1 MTRWIAGLAA
11 GAAMMI
17 ATTAAQAAET
27 LRFAVTDIVGVEMLQ
42 VEFGA
47 FREKLEEVTG
57 YTIEFTPVSS
67 RTAAVEAL
75 NGGQV
80 DFVLTGPAEYVVMNK
95 LTSAQPVIAFSR
107 PDYFGGIIVLAESA
121 YQRPADLIGK
131 RVAFGDIG
139 STSNHLSPAQA
150 LADYGVTMDQIEV
163 IHTSANIAWEALK
176 NGDVDAIGMNYM
188 KFVSIR
194 DGDDSIDPGAFRVI
208 ARGPDLPND
217 LLVASADVDPAVVE
231 QIRTAIG
238 ANSDLLVEAILTG
251 EDNQKYRGM
260 RFRTNVQDS
269 DYDYVRSMYA
279 TIGYPEYAEF
289 VGE

>member
-1 MTRWIAGLAA
+1 MKRSLKSLIA
-11 GAAMMI
+11 GAAMLLG
-17 ATTAAQAAET
+17 ATTVTADEP

-47 FREKLEEVTG
+47 FREKLAEVTG
-57 YTIEFTPVSS
+57 REIEFTPVSS

-75 NGGQV
+75 NSEQI
-80 DFVLTGPAEYVVMNK
+80 DFVLTGPAEYIVINK
-95 LTSAQPVIAFSR
+95 LSDASPVIGFSR
-107 PDYFGGIIVLAESA
+107 PDYFSAVIVLSDSD
-121 YQRPADLIGK
+121 YQSPADLIGQ

-139 STSNHLSPAQA
+139 STSNHLAPAQA
-150 LADYGVTMDQIEV
+150 LADNGVTMDDIEE

-176 NGDVDAIGMNYM
+176 SGDVAAIGMNHG

-194 DGDDSIDPGAFRVI
+194 DGDDTIEPGAFRVI

-217 LLVASADVDPAVVE
+217 LLVAGAHVDPAVVE
-231 QIRTAIG
+231 AVRIAIA
-238 ANSDLLVEAILTG
+238 ANSDALVTAILAG
-251 EDNQKYRGM
+251 EDNKKYAGM
-260 RFRTNVQDS
+260 RFLPDVDDS

-279 TIGYPEYAEF
+279 TIGYPEFAGF

>member
-1 MTRWIAGLAA
+1 MKHWMKGLAA

-47 FREKLEEVTG
+47 FRDKLSEVTG
-57 YTIEFTPVSS
+57 YDIEFTPVSS

-75 NGGQV
+75 NAGQV
-80 DFVLTGPAEYVVMNK
+80 DFVLTGPAEYVVINK
-95 LTSAQPVIAFSR
+95 LTGAQPVIAFSR
-107 PDYFGGIIVLAESA
+107 PDYFGGIIVLADSP
-121 YQRPADLIGK
+121 YQRPADLVGK
-131 RVAFGDIG
+131 RIAFGDIG
-139 STSNHLSPAQA
+139 STSNHLAPAQA
-150 LADYGVTMDQIEV
+150 LADYGVTMDEIEE
-163 IHTSANIAWEALK
+163 IHTSSNIAWEALK

-188 KFVSIR
+188 KFVKIR
-194 DGDDSIDPGAFRVI
+194 NGDDSIDPGAFRVI

-217 LLVASADVDPAVVE
+217 LLVASVNVDPAVVE
-231 QIRTAIG
+231 QVRTAIG
-238 ANSDLLVEAILTG
+238 ANSDELVEAILTG
-251 EDNQKYRGM
+251 EDNQKYAGM
-260 RFRTNVQDS
+260 RFLTNVQDS
-269 DYDYVRSMYA
+269 DYNYVRSMYA